1 MAGVTYAE
9 ARHVLDEK
17 LQRKASEQARA
28 MAQVARQMAARGAP
42 VPLKPETVF
51 NKQVGLLD
59 RGSRAALGPSG
70 GGRRGG
76 GVGYLGVVGTARE
89 HALRTV
95 TPPPPPPPPSP
106 PLPPP
111 PPPPPLPPPSP
122 PPPPRPNGALVA
134 SSLRAACCA
143 DGGAAFRR
151 RACGA
156 DQARDR
162 QRAEG

>member
-1 MAGVTYAE
+1 M
-9 ARHVLDEK
+9 LDEK

-111 PPPPPLPPPSP
+111 PHHHPYHH
-122 PPPPRPNGALVA
+122 PRPHPHPGPM
-134 SSLRAACCA
+134 
-143 DGGAAFRR
+143 
-151 RACGA
+151 
-156 DQARDR
+156 AR
-162 QRAEG
+162 

>member
-1 MAGVTYAE
+1 M
-9 ARHVLDEK
+9 LDEK

-59 RGSRAALGPSG
+59 RGSCAALGPSG

-95 TPPPPPPPPSP
+95 TLTPTPTPTLATTPTPTTTTTPTTTLAPTPTPAQWRASGEFPACCVLRRWRCSFSTEGVWCRPSP
-106 PLPPP
+106 
-111 PPPPPLPPPSP
+111 
-122 PPPPRPNGALVA
+122 
-134 SSLRAACCA
+134 
-143 DGGAAFRR
+143 
-151 RACGA
+151 
-156 DQARDR
+156 Q
-162 QRAEG
+162 